1 MRFEKTMVN
10 KEGGF
15 EMMERC
21 NIALKYTT
29 EKTVDFSK
37 TVLFE
42 LIRNLLLRKTLVF
55 SKISLAKVPKEY
67 FMRSKYYFT
76 NEFIICSFRFSFFY

>member
-1 MRFEKTMVN
+1 MVN

-15 EMMERC
+15 EMMKRC

-42 LIRNLLLRKTLVF
+42 LIHNLLLRKRLVF
-55 SKISLAKVPKEY
+55 SKTPLAKVLKEY
-67 FMRSKYYFT
+67 FMRSKNYLI
-76 NEFIICSFRFSFFY
+76 NEFIICSFQLSFIY